1 MDDRMKVAVII
12 AAMNASATIARAIT
26 SALADHNVGEVIV
39 VDDASSDDT
48 AAVARA
54 ADDRSGRLTVIVE
67 SVNAGPAAA
76 RNRAIDASVAPLIA
90 ILDADDFLLPG
101 RFDALLEEQDWDFAA
116 DDILFVPADRALDP
130 LPTIAASRRPAS
142 TLGAAGFID
151 GNVSRRGRARGEIG
165 FLKPVMRRDFL
176 QTHGLRYREELRLGE
191 DYEFYVRA
199 LLAGARYKV
208 VHHCGYAAI
217 VRADSLSGRHR
228 TEDLRLLWQADLA
241 LLRMPME
248 KDVRDA
254 LTRHAVHI
262 RKRYE
267 LRQFLD
273 DKSSDGLVRAG
284 LSGLAKPAA
293 IPAIAAGIA
302 ADKLETLLRRLDR
315 RPAELPRHR
324 QLSEGWPV
332 GRS

>member
-1 MDDRMKVAVII
+1 MDHKLKVAVII
-12 AAMNASATIARAIT
+12 AAMNASATITRAII
-26 SALADHNVGEVIV
+26 SALADQNVAEVIV

-54 ADDRSGRLTVIVE
+54 ADDGSNRLTVLVQP
-67 SVNAGPAAA
+67 VNAGPAAA
-76 RNRAIDASVAPLIA
+76 RNRAVDASSSPLIA
-90 ILDADDFLLPG
+90 VLDADDFLLPG
-101 RFDALLEEQDWDFAA
+101 RFDALLAEDEWDFAA

-130 LPTIAASRRPAS
+130 LPTITADKRPAS

-151 GNVSRRGRARGEIG
+151 GNISRRGRSRGEIG
-165 FLKPVMRRDFL
+165 FLKPVMRRSFL
-176 QTHGLRYREELRLGE
+176 EAHGLRYREQLRLGE

-208 VHHCGYAAI
+208 VHHCGYAAV

-241 LLRMPME
+241 LLALPMDP
-248 KDVRDA
+248 DVRGA
-254 LTRHAVHI
+254 LERHAGHI

-267 LRQFLD
+267 LRRFLD
-273 DKSSDGLVRAG
+273 EKAADGLVRAG
-284 LSGLAKPAA
+284 IAGLSRPRTLP
-293 IPAIAAGIA
+293 GIA
-302 ADKLETLLRRLDR
+302 SGIASDKLETLLRRLDR

-324 QLSEGWPV
+324 QLSEGWRV
-332 GRS
+332 G

>member
-1 MDDRMKVAVII
+1 MEDRLKVAVII
-12 AAMNASATIARAIT
+12 AAMNASATIARAII
-26 SALADHNVGEVIV
+26 SALADRNVGEVIV
-39 VDDASSDDT
+39 VDDESSDDT

-54 ADDRSGRLTVIVE
+54 ADDGSNRLTVLVQPA
-67 SVNAGPAAA
+67 NAGPAAA
-76 RNRAIDASVAPLIA
+76 RNRAIDASSSPLIA

-101 RFDALLEEQDWDFAA
+101 RFDALLDEEGWDFAA

-130 LPTIAASRRPAS
+130 LPQIAASKRPAS

-151 GNVSRRGRARGEIG
+151 GNVSRRGHSRGEIG
-165 FLKPVMRRDFL
+165 FLKPVMRRSFL
-176 QTHGLRYREELRLGE
+176 EAHGLRYQEQLRLGE

-241 LLRMPME
+241 LLALPMGA
-248 KDVRDA
+248 DVRDA
-254 LTRHAVHI
+254 LERHAGHI

-267 LRQFLD
+267 LRRFLD
-273 DKSSDGLVRAG
+273 DKASDGLVRAG
-284 LSGLAKPAA
+284 IAGLSRPGALPG
-293 IPAIAAGIA
+293 IATGIA

-332 GRS
+332 V

>member
-1 MDDRMKVAVII
+1 MDHRLKVAVII
-12 AAMNASATIARAIT
+12 AAMNASATITRAII
-26 SALADHNVGEVIV
+26 SALADQNVGEVIV

-54 ADDRSGRLTVIVE
+54 ADDGSNRLAVLVQP
-67 SVNAGPAAA
+67 VNAGPAAA
-76 RNRAIDASVAPLIA
+76 RNRAIDASSSPLIA
-90 ILDADDFLLPG
+90 VLDADDFLLPG
-101 RFDALLEEQDWDFAA
+101 RFDALLNEDAWDFAA

-130 LPTIAASRRPAS
+130 LPEIPASKRPAS

-151 GNVSRRGRARGEIG
+151 GNVSRRGRSRGEIG
-165 FLKPVMRRDFL
+165 FLKPVMRRSFL
-176 QTHGLRYREELRLGE
+176 EAHGLRYQEQLRLGE

-208 VHHCGYAAI
+208 VHHCGYAAV
-217 VRADSLSGRHR
+217 VRSDSLSGRHR

-241 LLRMPME
+241 LLALPMDA
-248 KDVRDA
+248 DVRDA
-254 LTRHAVHI
+254 LERHAGHI

-267 LRQFLD
+267 LRRFLD
-273 DKSSDGLVRAG
+273 EKASDGLVRAG
-284 LSGLAKPAA
+284 ISGLSRPGTL
-293 IPAIAAGIA
+293 PGIASGIA

-324 QLSEGWPV
+324 QLSEGWRV
-332 GRS
+332 G

>member
-1 MDDRMKVAVII
+1 MDHRLKVAVII
-12 AAMNASATIARAIT
+12 AAMNASATITRAII
-26 SALADHNVGEVIV
+26 SALADQNVAEVIV

-54 ADDRSGRLTVIVE
+54 ADDGSNRLTVLVQP
-67 SVNAGPAAA
+67 VNAGPAAA
-76 RNRAIDASVAPLIA
+76 RNRAVDASSSPLIA
-90 ILDADDFLLPG
+90 VLDADDFLLPG
-101 RFDALLEEQDWDFAA
+101 RFDALLAEDEWDFAA

-130 LPTIAASRRPAS
+130 LPTITADKRPAS

-151 GNVSRRGRARGEIG
+151 GNISRRGRSRGEIG
-165 FLKPVMRRDFL
+165 FLKPVMRRSFL
-176 QTHGLRYREELRLGE
+176 EAHGLRYREQLRLGE

-208 VHHCGYAAI
+208 VHHCGYAAV

-241 LLRMPME
+241 LLALPMDA
-248 KDVRDA
+248 DVRGA
-254 LTRHAVHI
+254 LERHAGHI

-267 LRQFLD
+267 LRRFLD
-273 DKSSDGLVRAG
+273 EKATDGLVRAG
-284 LSGLAKPAA
+284 IAGLSRPRTLP
-293 IPAIAAGIA
+293 GIA
-302 ADKLETLLRRLDR
+302 SGIASDKLETLLRRLDR

-324 QLSEGWPV
+324 QLSEGWRV
-332 GRS
+332 G